1 MYMMIPQNDLANDEK
16 IILCVNARD
25 EKNIKEWVAHHLLL
39 GFDEIH
45 ICDHKSIIPLDGQF
59 DKFNIEIENETPE
72 NTEKPEKKRVFVR
85 RSDVDGPVKELFIQQ
100 AVQQAVD
107 RNVQWMLYLD
117 ADEFLVFNS
126 EVKTVH
132 EFMKKFKDYDLVAL
146 SWLMFGSNGHE
157 KEPDGFIIDNYTK
170 SQLKLC
176 NHIKSF
182 LRPDQFEKPNCHKCT
197 IKHYTRA
204 IHINGSV
211 LNPHSVLF
219 ENNINYSDS
228 EAYIAHYYVQS
239 KETYLRRKL
248 TLPRDDDGTQG
259 VNANREEY
267 YSLNHLNEVDNYSI
281 RNKYSEQIR
290 LYLGS
295 IGEL

>member
-1 MYMMIPQNDLANDEK
+1 MIPQNDLVNDEK

-25 EKNIKEWVAHHLLL
+25 EKNMNEWVAHHILL

-45 ICDHKSIIPLDGQF
+45 ICDHKSIIPLDGKF
-59 DKFNIEIENETPE
+59 DKFNKETDDNEE
-72 NTEKPEKKRVFVR
+72 TEKKQRVFVT
-85 RSDVDGPVKELFIQQ
+85 RSEADGPVKDFFIQHAVKQ
-100 AVQQAVD
+100 AIDSNA
-107 RNVQWMLYLD
+107 QWMLYLD

-126 EVKTVH
+126 EVKTVN
-132 EFMKKFKDYDLVAL
+132 EFMKKYKDYDLVAV

-170 SQLKLC
+170 SQQKLC

-182 LRPDQFEKPNCHKCT
+182 IRPDQFVAPNCHKCT
-197 IKHYTRA
+197 IKNPTKA
-204 IHINGSV
+204 IHMNGTM
-211 LNPHSVLF
+211 LNPSSVLF

-239 KETYLRRKL
+239 HETYFRRKL
-248 TLPRDDDGTQG
+248 TLPRDDSGLQG
-259 VNANREEY
+259 ARAHRQEY
-267 YSLNHLNEVDNYSI
+267 YSLNYLNEVDNYSI
-281 RNKYSEQIR
+281 PNKYSEKIKH
-290 LYLGS
+290 YLRS